1 MSVAVVTGAGSGIGR
16 ALAGQLAAE
25 GHLVHLADQ
34 APTAKLADDLGGIP
48 VTLDVANAE
57 EMHRLAHA
65 AADARIVC
73 LNAGIVGSTMGAPW
87 EADPAEW
94 RRVLDVNLGGVVNGL
109 RAFVPRL
116 LAHRARAHL
125 IITAS
130 LAGLLTFPG
139 GGAYAATK
147 HAVVAVAE
155 QAALA
160 LAGTNVT
167 VTVLCPALVR
177 SGMSPMGADPA
188 EVAAEA
194 LAAARAGR
202 FLVVPDDWSGAIRQ
216 RVDVLLDG
224 FPPQPPSAPSDGD
237 GLRGTG
243 APPGH

>member
-1 MSVAVVTGAGSGIGR
+1 MSVAVVTGAGSGIGQ
-16 ALAGQLAAE
+16 ALARQLATE

-34 APTAKLADDLGGIP
+34 APTTDLAADLGGIP
-48 VTLDVANAE
+48 VTLDVANVE
-57 EMHRLAHA
+57 DMERLAGA
-65 AADARIVC
+65 AADARVVC

-116 LAHRARAHL
+116 LAHGAPAHL
-125 IITAS
+125 IVTAS
-130 LAGLLTFPG
+130 LAGLLAFPG

-155 QAALA
+155 QAALG

-167 VTVLCPALVR
+167 VTLLCPALVR
-177 SGMSPMGADPA
+177 SGMSPVGADPA
-188 EVAAEA
+188 EVATEA

-202 FLVVPDDWSGAIRQ
+202 FLVVPDDWTGAIRQ
-216 RVDVLLDG
+216 RVDVLLNG
-224 FPPQPPSAPSDGD
+224 FQPQPPSAPPDD
-237 GLRGTG
+237 DPT
-243 APPGH
+243 